1 MDLDELGQLDQEFRI
16 AIEMVNLGRLAL
28 GESGHCLE
36 VRPTGYGCEPTF
48 VFAIL
53 AE

>member
-28 GESGHCLE
+28 GEGGHRLE
-36 VRPTGYGCEPTF
+36 VAPIGNSREPALL
-48 VFAIL
+48 FAIFPK
-53 AE
+53 